1 MYPIKIAIESIVAV
15 GVPQSTVMLLLL
27 LPFISL
33 LIASFRNLVGI
44 RGFGIFLPASLAVVF
59 VAVGPLMG
67 VGIFLVVAMVSTL
80 VRLALRKAKIKLHYL
95 PRMSL
100 ILWFVCL
107 AVLGVLYLSSTFKIE
122 NPNISV
128 FAILISAL
136 LVEDFIRVSLGKSLK
151 TALTLTAETL
161 FLALISYTL
170 MVVVPLGGVAYSY
183 PDIYLLVI
191 LVANILLGRFG
202 GLRLLE
208 IIRFKKLLTLRS

>member
-208 IIRFKKLLTLRS
+208 IWRFRDLWKK

>member
-1 MYPIKIAIESIVAV
+1 MYPVKIAIESIVAV

-161 FLALISYTL
+161 FLALVSYTL
-170 MVVVPLGGVAYSY
+170 MVVVPLGGVAYNY

>member
-80 VRLALRKAKIKLHYL
+80 VRLGLRKAKIKLHYL

-161 FLALISYTL
+161 FLALVSYTL
-170 MVVVPLGGVAYSY
+170 MVVVPLGGVAYNY

>member
-161 FLALISYTL
+161 FLALVSYTL
-170 MVVVPLGGVAYSY
+170 MVVVPLGGVAYNY

>member
-1 MYPIKIAIESIVAV
+1 MYPVKVAIESIVAV
-15 GVPQSTVMLLLL
+15 GVPQSTVILLLL
-27 LPFISL
+27 LPFVSL
-33 LIASFRNLVGI
+33 LIAAFRNFVGV

-67 VGIFLVVAMVSTL
+67 VGIFLVVATISTL
-80 VRLALRKAKIKLHYL
+80 VRLLLRRAKIKLHYL

-107 AVLGVLYLSSTFKIE
+107 AVLGVLYLSSTFKLD

-161 FLALISYTL
+161 FLALVSYTS
-170 MVVVPLGGVAYSY
+170 MVVVPLGGVAYAH
-183 PDIYLLVI
+183 PDVYLLVI
-191 LVANILLGRFG
+191 LVANIVLGRFD

-208 IIRFKKLLTLRS
+208 IWRFRKLWKN

>member
-1 MYPIKIAIESIVAV
+1 MYPVKIAIESIVAV

-208 IIRFKKLLTLRS
+208 IWRFRDLWKK

>member
-1 MYPIKIAIESIVAV
+1 MYPVKIAIESIVSV

>member
-1 MYPIKIAIESIVAV
+1 MLPVKSAV
-15 GVPQSTVMLLLL
+15 ETIISAGVSQSTVMFLLL

-33 LIASFRNLVGI
+33 LIAAFRNLVGV

-59 VAVGPLMG
+59 VALGPLMG
-67 VGIFLVVAMVSTL
+67 MGIFLVVATVSTL
-80 VRLALRKAKIKLHYL
+80 VRLFLRYAKIKLHYL

-107 AVLGVLYLSSTFKIE
+107 AVLLVLYFSSTLKFE
-122 NPNISV
+122 SPNVSV

-151 TALTLTAETL
+151 TALTLVAETL
-161 FLALISYTL
+161 FLALVSYMAL
-170 MVVVPLGGVAYSY
+170 VVIPLGGIAYHY
-183 PDIYLLVI
+183 PDYYLLAV
-191 LVANILLGRFG
+191 LVANLMLGRFG

-208 IIRFKKLLTLRS
+208 IWRFRKLWKD

>member
-161 FLALISYTL
+161 FLALVSYTL
-170 MVVVPLGGVAYSY
+170 MVVVPLGGVAYNY

-208 IIRFKKLLTLRS
+208 IWRFRDLWKK